1 MSKYIYILY
10 SSKTSPSGRALGT
23 SLVENLPTNKDLSI
37 EFGTERRLSLVV
49 RKRGKVPDMII
60 NFGGLNS
67 SIKLYGV
74 PAHISAGKPLTVLNH
89 PAKVLGSSN
98 KRAYR
103 VEMQK
108 KGVPSPELW
117 LGNPAAIPT
126 EKYPVI
132 GRTTTHSKGHGL
144 WFCNTR
150 AEAQNA
156 YTLGATHFIK
166 FIKNTQEFRVHVV
179 ASSVR
184 KEKDHTDYVSIKTS
198 KKHKDNPTEKDK
210 VVKNHDN
217 GWTFIS
223 PKDVDN
229 SILSKV
235 RETAKKALS
244 ILDMDFGAVDVMYS
258 NDDGNCYVL
267 EVNSSPCLTDNTS
280 DTLSRYTVAMFRL
293 LGITEPF
300 VKKTPLVLEN
310 KIMKPTIKI
319 PIAPNKKM
327 ESDVA
332 LVRRLLN
339 RVGV

>member
-1 MSKYIYILY
+1 MSKYIYVLY

-23 SLVENLPTNKDLSI
+23 SLAENLPTDKGI
-37 EFGTERRLSLVV
+37 AVEFGTERRLSLVV
-49 RKRGKVPDMII
+49 RKRGEVPNMII

-98 KRAYR
+98 KRAFR
-103 VEMQK
+103 IEMQK

-117 LGNPAAIPT
+117 IGNPATIPT

-132 GRTTTHSKGHGL
+132 GRTTTHTKGHGL

-156 YTLGATHFIK
+156 YASGATHFIK

-179 ASSVR
+179 ASSVK
-184 KEKDHTDYVSIKTS
+184 KEKDSTDYLSIKTS
-198 KKHKDNPTEKDK
+198 KKYKDNPTEKDK
-210 VVKNHDN
+210 VVKNYDN
-217 GWTFIS
+217 GWTFVS
-223 PKDVDN
+223 PKDVDR
-229 SILSKV
+229 SILVKV

-267 EVNSSPCLTDNTS
+267 EVNSSPCLTDNTA

-300 VKKTPLVLEN
+300 AKKAMPVIEN
-310 KIMKPTIKI
+310 TIKPTIKI

-327 ESDVA
+327 VSDID
-332 LVRRLLN
+332 LVRKLLN